1 MEIVKKIA
9 RYILRKE
16 LKLQEVAF
24 ETQAGLIHD
33 YSQKFEEFEKRIES
47 LRKIAFGSHKVLLSQ
62 IMVQTIVEMLPD
74 PNKAGTGR
82 LTSSELSMRSRCF
95 VDRLNGREFQHK
107 IKFVK
112 AIGEENIQGLTVHI
126 SDYNIMVTI
135 PLRRENVNYGVYG
148 VQTAIDTYFWDFYG
162 AGIRMLSN
170 EAFAISS
177 EFIKV
182 QHNVLSEFREQ
193 GLL

>member
-33 YSQKFEEFEKRIES
+33 YSQRFEEFEIQIES
-47 LRKIAFGSHKVLLSQ
+47 LRKIAFGSRKVLLSQ

-74 PNKAGTGR
+74 PNKAGTGS

-112 AIGEENIQGLTVHI
+112 AIGEGSIQGLTVHI
-126 SDYNIMVTI
+126 SDYNITVTI
-135 PLRRENVNYGVYG
+135 PLRRENVNYEVYG

-177 EFIKV
+177 EFIKA